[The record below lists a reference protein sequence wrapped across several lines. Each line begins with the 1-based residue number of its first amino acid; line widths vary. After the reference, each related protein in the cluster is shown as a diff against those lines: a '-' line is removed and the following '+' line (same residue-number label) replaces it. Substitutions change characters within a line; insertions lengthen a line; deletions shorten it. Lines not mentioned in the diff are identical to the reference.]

1 MKGRVKYLLI
11 AVVAIL
17 MLSRGPLNVL
27 SQDVQGTKTIYVN
40 SGSLVD
46 HECNSSEWH
55 FIINQIADE
64 ALAPASIHV
73 TWANG
78 SETDV
83 PRGSP
88 FQSNTAHYTTTLNL
102 DSVVTNATAEI
113 YAEWKGKFNLSH
125 GPCCCPATQT
135 PTSTHTSTYTP
146 TPTNTPTNTCTPPP
160 SNTPTPTNTSVPTE
174 TPTSTS
180 TNVPTP
186 TNTLTNTPT
195 STYTPIPTDTPTP
208 TGTSVP
214 TETPTSTPTDVL
226 TPTNTLTNTPTSTY
240 TPIPTDTPTP
250 TGTSVPTE
258 TPTSTPTDV
267 LTPTNTLTD
276 TPTSTYTPPPT
287 NTEIPTNT
295 PTESPTATPEEPLP
309 GGNAPT
315 TIKNNQV
322 FSWSIAIL
330 AATILVA
337 SIIVKTKKM

>member
-55 FIINQIADE
+55 FIINQIADKT
-64 ALAPASIHV
+64 LAPASIHV

-78 SETDV
+78 SQADV
-83 PRGSP
+83 PRGNP
-88 FQSNTAHYTTTLNL
+88 FQSNVAHYTTTLNL

-113 YAEWKGKFNLSH
+113 YSEWDGRFNLSH
-125 GPCCCPATQT
+125 GPCCCPAT
-135 PTSTHTSTYTP
+135 P
-146 TPTNTPTNTCTPPP
+146 TPTG
-160 SNTPTPTNTSVPTE
+160 TSVPTE
-174 TPTSTS
+174 TPTST
-180 TNVPTP
+180 PTGTYTP
-186 TNTLTNTPT
+186 PPPTNTPT
-195 STYTPIPTDTPTP
+195 NTYTPIPTDTPTP

-214 TETPTSTPTDVL
+214 TETPTSTPT
-226 TPTNTLTNTPTSTY
+226 
-240 TPIPTDTPTP
+240 
-250 TGTSVPTE
+250 G
-258 TPTSTPTDV
+258 
-267 LTPTNTLTD
+267 
-276 TPTSTYTPPPT
+276 TYTPPPT
-287 NTEIPTNT
+287 NTPTGTHMPTNT
-295 PTESPTATPEEPLP
+295 PSEFPTATPEEPLP

-322 FSWSIAIL
+322 FSWSVAIL

-337 SIIVKTKKM
+337 GIVVKTKKM

>member
-55 FIINQIADE
+55 FIINQIADKT
-64 ALAPASIHV
+64 LAPASIHV

-78 SETDV
+78 SQADV
-83 PRGSP
+83 PRGNP
-88 FQSNTAHYTTTLNL
+88 FQSNVAHYTTTLNL

-113 YAEWKGKFNLSH
+113 YSEWDGRFNLSH
-125 GPCCCPATQT
+125 GPCCCPA
-135 PTSTHTSTYTP
+135 
-146 TPTNTPTNTCTPPP
+146 
-160 SNTPTPTNTSVPTE
+160 
-174 TPTSTS
+174 
-180 TNVPTP
+180 
-186 TNTLTNTPT
+186 
-195 STYTPIPTDTPTP
+195 TPTP

-214 TETPTSTPTDVL
+214 TETPTSTPT
-226 TPTNTLTNTPTSTY
+226 
-240 TPIPTDTPTP
+240 
-250 TGTSVPTE
+250 G
-258 TPTSTPTDV
+258 
-267 LTPTNTLTD
+267 
-276 TPTSTYTPPPT
+276 TYTPPPT
-287 NTEIPTNT
+287 NTPTGTHMPTNT
-295 PTESPTATPEEPLP
+295 PSEFPTATPEEPLP

-322 FSWSIAIL
+322 FSWSVAIL

-337 SIIVKTKKM
+337 GIVVKTKKM